1 MYFRCFSVY
10 DMCWNKACNRNVLCL
25 SYRVKLAVAST
36 ILALGRIPVFLI
48 RGLCFA
54 LMVIRGLR
62 IFKGAFIKHFRGGSP
77 NLLHSSRGG
86 ADFFTIFR
94 GGVTDISSNF
104 LYGRII
110 FLHAYGQVIISF
122 LLFYASK

>member
-1 MYFRCFSVY
+1 
-10 DMCWNKACNRNVLCL
+10 MCWNKACNRNVLCL

-62 IFKGAFIKHFRGGSP
+62 IFKGAFIKHFRGGR
-77 NLLHSSRGG
+77 LISS
-86 ADFFTIFR
+86 TLR
-94 GGVTDISSNF
+94 GGVQIFSPSF
-104 LYGRII
+104 EGGLRIFPPI
-110 FLHAYGQVIISF
+110 FYMAV
-122 LLFYASK
+122 